1 MDQTTTFSQEE
12 LRSAQSKQMIYPM
25 TFLDEVFIRV
35 SDYIPEVKDYYF
47 VSNYGRVCSVYNGYP
62 VLMSAH
68 ISNAGYA
75 QVSIVLKNGNR
86 KLMLLHRIVM
96 RCFCPI
102 PNHEEMAVNHID
114 GVKYHNWLSN
124 LEWVTNS
131 ENMIHCYR
139 NNLEINGI
147 DHPWTTITEEQ
158 VHHICQLMEQGLP
171 NRIISETV
179 FGDRDHIGI
188 ICSIRGKH
196 SWVNISRN
204 YNIDTPNP
212 GKRLFNDDQLR
223 EIYRLSI
230 STNLGSTAILREI
243 GIDTKSLTKSQHSSM
258 IRVVKQLREKT
269 GYGHIYENYN

>member
-1 MDQTTTFSQEE
+1 MNQITTFSQEE

-35 SDYIPEVKDYYF
+35 SDYITEIKDYYF
-47 VSNYGRVCSVYNGYP
+47 ISNYGRICSVYHGYP
-62 VLMSAH
+62 VLMCVS
-68 ISNAGYA
+68 ISNAGYV
-75 QVSIVLKNGNR
+75 QVPLSSKDGKT

-114 GVKYHNWLSN
+114 GIKYHNWLSN

-147 DHPWTTITEEQ
+147 DHPWTTIIEEQ

-171 NRIISETV
+171 NRIISEMV
-179 FGDRDHIGI
+179 FGDKDHIGI
-188 ICSIRGKH
+188 IGSIRGKH

-223 EIYRLSI
+223 EMYKLTKEIKG
-230 STNLGSTAILREI
+230 NVGVLRAI
-243 GIDTKSLTKSQHSSM
+243 GINTSLYTENQIEAM
-258 IRVVKQLREKT
+258 ARVVRQLRNKS
-269 GYGHIYENYN
+269 GFKHIFENDN

>member
-1 MDQTTTFSQEE
+1 MDKLATFSQEQ

-35 SDYIPEVKDYYF
+35 SDYIPEAKDYYF
-47 VSNYGRVCSVYNGYP
+47 VSNYGRICSIYTGFP
-62 VLMSAH
+62 VLMSTH
-68 ISNAGYA
+68 MSNAGYV
-75 QVSIVLKNGNR
+75 QISISLKNGNR
-86 KLMLLHRIVM
+86 TLMLLHRIVM

-102 PNHEEMAVNHID
+102 LNHEEMAVNHID
-114 GVKYHNWLSN
+114 GIKYHNWLSN
-124 LEWVTNS
+124 LEWATNS

-171 NRIISETV
+171 NRIISEMV

-188 ICSIRGKH
+188 IGSIRGKH

-204 YNIDTPNP
+204 YNIDAPNP

-223 EIYRLSI
+223 EMYKLTKEIKG
-230 STNLGSTAILREI
+230 NVGILRAI
-243 GIDTKSLTKSQHSSM
+243 GINTSLYTENQIEAMS
-258 IRVVKQLREKT
+258 RVVRQLRNKS
-269 GYGHIYENYN
+269 GFKHIFEDDN